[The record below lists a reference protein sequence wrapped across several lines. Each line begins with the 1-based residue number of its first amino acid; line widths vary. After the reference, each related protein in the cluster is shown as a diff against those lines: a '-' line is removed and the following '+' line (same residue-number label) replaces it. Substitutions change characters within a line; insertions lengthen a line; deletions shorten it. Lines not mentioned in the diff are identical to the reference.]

1 MIFDPENPLPNK
13 FREKPKWLN
22 KFKNTDAK
30 GIRQF
35 LACILIMSFV
45 KLPNLKSYWSSKMPR
60 FSVDAITGLLGR
72 DRFMQLKCCLHLVD
86 PYDLDVDD
94 SLWKIRSFFQEFND
108 NCRKYYRCGRYVS
121 IDESMLRFSGRSS
134 MTFSKQPK
142 PTPDGFK
149 VIALV
154 DPESGYFYTGLVDE
168 KQKGKPK
175 SEYVIEL
182 TEKLP
187 EDNHVVVCDRF
198 YTTINL
204 VESLYVMGHY
214 FIGTIKNTRNIPSI
228 IRKAEAAHK
237 APFNE
242 RRLDK

>member
-1 MIFDPENPLPNK
+1 M
-13 FREKPKWLN
+13 
-22 KFKNTDAK
+22 
-30 GIRQF
+30 
-35 LACILIMSFV
+35 
-45 KLPNLKSYWSSKMPR
+45 
-60 FSVDAITGLLGR
+60 DAITGLLGR

-94 SLWKIRSFFQEFND
+94 SLWKIRSFFQDFND
-108 NCRKYYRCGRYVS
+108 NCIKYYRCGRYVS

-175 SEYVIEL
+175 SEYVIE
-182 TEKLP
+182 E
-187 EDNHVVVCDRF
+187 
-198 YTTINL
+198 TT
-204 VESLYVMGHY
+204 
-214 FIGTIKNTRNIPSI
+214 
-228 IRKAEAAHK
+228 
-237 APFNE
+237 
-242 RRLDK
+242 RR